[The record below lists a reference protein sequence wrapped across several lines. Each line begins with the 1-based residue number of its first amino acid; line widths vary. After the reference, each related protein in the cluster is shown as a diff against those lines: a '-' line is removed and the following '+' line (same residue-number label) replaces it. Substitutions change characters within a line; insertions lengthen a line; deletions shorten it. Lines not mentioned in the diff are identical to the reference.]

1 MSIRL
6 IAMELYRLIKDVEI
20 LGKKIEK
27 APFEK
32 KEALIAQLRKIKAE
46 RDRMR
51 RMLDGEKT
59 AR

>member
-46 RDRMR
+46 RNRMR